1 MAYLES
7 YISQDDYLARME
19 RGVLYEG
26 FVEGVGYAYFDTV
39 AVPPPE
45 LVGARNRFATTTS
58 AYDVLQWQK
67 IETTEEA
74 FRKSLGKVK
83 PDIYDRLVKRL
94 PEGMIQVQMGENDY
108 YVLPEKHSEV
118 QIAYQRDEFSVFLK
132 ISAKNTQTN
141 DYRETSYHE
150 VDPVKRIIYWT
161 SLGVAARGAKAGFDA
176 ARWGVE
182 VPRAWRKVPMVRKT
196 ELWSRGLMKNS
207 ERHKQA
213 YELSKKLKAK
223 GIKIKPSVVRREYI
237 PQKLGTT
244 SRNLG
249 IASALI
255 ILTDIGLSK
264 SIKVSHVYNSIVLGI
279 STVPAIGWI
288 IGGTAFAADVLSLI
302 ISGETIG
309 DHLDAF
315 SDEIFEIEN
324 GELIEWKSKKQES
337 LEFKPFRRMESIDLC
352 PSPYIIQSDNTRLVQ
367 PYIDPTLYR
376 RKK

>member
-7 YISQDDYLARME
+7 YISEDDYLARME

-39 AVPPPE
+39 AVPPLE
-45 LVGARNRFATTTS
+45 LTGTRNRFATTTS

-74 FRKSLGKVK
+74 FRKSLGKVE
-83 PDIYDRLVKRL
+83 PDIYDRLVKKL
-94 PEGMIQVQMGENDY
+94 PGGMLQVQMGESDY

-118 QIAYQRDEFSVFLK
+118 RITYQRDEFSLFLK

-150 VDPVKRIIYWT
+150 VDPVKRIIDWT
-161 SLGVAARGAKAGFDA
+161 SLGVAARGVKAGFDA

-182 VPRAWRKVPMVRKT
+182 VPRAWRKVPMVRKA
-196 ELWSRGLMKNS
+196 EVWSRGLMKNS
-207 ERHKQA
+207 QRHKQA

-223 GIKIKPSVVRREYI
+223 GIKIKPSVVRKEYI
-237 PQKLGTT
+237 PNKLTRT

-249 IASALI
+249 YLSLGI
-255 ILTDIGLSK
+255 IFLDIRNSK
-264 SIKVSHVYNSIVLGI
+264 SVKVSHIYNGVILGI
-279 STVPAIGWI
+279 STIPAVGWI
-288 IGGTAFAADVLSLI
+288 VGGTAFAADIISLI
-302 ISGETIG
+302 ITGETIG
-309 DHLDAF
+309 DHLDGL
-315 SDEIFEIEN
+315 SEEVLKTEN
-324 GELIEWKSKKQES
+324 GEIVDWKNPKRES
-337 LEFKPFRRMESIDLC
+337 HVFEPSRRVNRINFR
-352 PSPYIIQSDNTRLVQ
+352 PSPFIIQPDKTRIAK
-367 PYIDPTLYR
+367 PDFDPTLF

>member
-74 FRKSLGKVK
+74 FRKSLGKVE

-94 PEGMIQVQMGENDY
+94 PGGMIQVQMGENDY

-150 VDPVKRIIYWT
+150 VDPVKRIIDWT

-196 ELWSRGLMKNS
+196 ELWSRGLIKNS

-223 GIKIKPSVVRREYI
+223 GIKIKPSVVRKEYI
-237 PQKLGTT
+237 PSKLTRT

-249 IASALI
+249 FASLGV
-255 ILTDIGLSK
+255 ILLDIGKAESV
-264 SIKVSHVYNSIVLGI
+264 KVSHVYNSVILGA
-279 STVPAIGWI
+279 SFLPAVGWI
-288 IGGTAFAADVLSLI
+288 VGGTAFAADILSLI
-302 ISGETIG
+302 TTGQTIG
-309 DHLDAF
+309 DHLDSL
-315 SDEIFEIEN
+315 SDEVLKTEK
-324 GELIEWKSKKQES
+324 GELLEWKNQNNEPRVFEPSRREN
-337 LEFKPFRRMESIDLC
+337 PINFR
-352 PSPYIIQSDNTRLVQ
+352 PSPFIIQPDNTRVAK
-367 PYIDPTLYR
+367 PKVDPTLF